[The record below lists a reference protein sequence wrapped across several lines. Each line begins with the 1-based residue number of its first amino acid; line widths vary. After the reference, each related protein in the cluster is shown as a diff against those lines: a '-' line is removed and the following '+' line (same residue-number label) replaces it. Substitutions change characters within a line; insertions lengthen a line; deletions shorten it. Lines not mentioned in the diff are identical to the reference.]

1 MSCTQRKREERA
13 VQRMNPEFL
22 AFIDDVTQKN
32 WKIRKGY
39 WEKGRQIEFSFGP
52 IFVVPWRWLVG
63 ILAWGPE
70 IRN

>member
-1 MSCTQRKREERA
+1 
-13 VQRMNPEFL
+13 MNPGFL
-22 AFIDDVTQKN
+22 AFIDDVIQKN

-70 IRN
+70 I